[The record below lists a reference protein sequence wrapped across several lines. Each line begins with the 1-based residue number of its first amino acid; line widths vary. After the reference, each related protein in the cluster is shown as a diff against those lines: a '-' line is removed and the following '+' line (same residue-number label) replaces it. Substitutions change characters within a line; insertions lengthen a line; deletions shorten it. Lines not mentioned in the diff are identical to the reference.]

1 MLHLKKKK
9 EKRHQTC
16 NSYVKAV
23 TRNAFALPKPFPPAH
38 AEISLRGS
46 GLDVM
51 ALHFGDRGGTEED
64 WGHGA
69 TGGSQHQMELGGDA
83 GAA

>member
-1 MLHLKKKK
+1 MSSLMLHLKKKK

-16 NSYVKAV
+16 NSYFKAV
-23 TRNAFALPKPFPPAH
+23 TCNAFTLPKPFPPAH

-51 ALHFGDRGGTEED
+51 AFRFGDSGGTEED
-64 WGHGA
+64 WGHEPQGA
-69 TGGSQHQMELGGDA
+69 LSPKSN
-83 GAA
+83 